1 MFFVRTLVLICCLAV
16 VALAQ
21 GRTATS
27 PAGNSADNSYA
38 QIELKE
44 IANRAAEFEGRRVAI
59 TAEIV
64 SFNADQRTLVVFD
77 NNSKTL
83 ASVSLVQLAKSQRQN
98 LIAEPIHRVSVYGR
112 VEIKNGRALI
122 KADQVMPLATNLVA
136 RN

>member
-1 MFFVRTLVLICCLAV
+1 MFLVRTLILICCLAV

-21 GRTATS
+21 GRTTTHS
-27 PAGNSADNSYA
+27 DSSSTDNSYA

-44 IANRAAEFEGRRVAI
+44 IANHAAEFEGRRVAI

-77 NNSKTL
+77 NTSKTL

-98 LIAEPIHRVSVYGR
+98 LIAAPIHRVSVFGR
-112 VEIKNGRALI
+112 VEVKNGRAVI